1 MFPPL
6 GFAALLA
13 KKACGKEK
21 TPLLGGSNG
30 DIKGYTDEGLIRIS
44 HQIFTTYEAE
54 DTDIIVCVHN
64 SESTENLIERGA
76 AGGHII
82 DDQYILLA
90 DI

>member
-1 MFPPL
+1 VER
-6 GFAALLA
+6 
-13 KKACGKEK
+13 KS
-21 TPLLGGSNG
+21 PLLGGSNG

-54 DTDIIVCVHN
+54 DSDIIIFVQN

-82 DDQYILLA
+82 YHQYILLA